1 MAGPFGWL
9 DRARFDR
16 LRIAVGWAA
25 MLGHA
30 LFVAVNAMVNPRVAD
45 STPAY
50 RTATRLWWRSEDVYG
65 AADLAASIFQFNNL
79 PAHIVLFSPF
89 WAVGQ
94 PLGGALWRVFSI
106 AVFAAGLARLAAL
119 LAPQRATVA
128 IAVAFLVVQPS
139 ASSVFTSGQVHV
151 VMLGLM
157 MLAMADIAVLR
168 WWRASLWLGL
178 AVAFKPLA
186 IVLVLLCLAIYPAI
200 RVRLAA
206 AIVLVIAVPFIHPDP
221 GFVASEYA
229 VFARKMVLSSQPDGG
244 KWAFIGTLVE
254 WFGVDFSGRFW
265 LAVSAL
271 AALATLGLAALAR
284 RDLDPRRAAL
294 AVTMLAFGYLLL
306 FNPRT
311 EPNSYV
317 ALGVLMGFCAI
328 DLSLLR
334 AREWAA
340 TFVWLAAAVVGPR
353 GRMIDPWLLPGMAI
367 VVLAWYLPAFWRW
380 RGAGGGPRLPR
391 DAVDG

>member
-1 MAGPFGWL
+1 MTGILGWF
-9 DRARFDR
+9 DQKRFDR
-16 LRIAVGWAA
+16 LRIGVGWAA
-25 MLGHA
+25 LVGHM
-30 LFVAVNAMVNPRVAD
+30 LFVFVNAMVNPRVAD

-50 RTATRLWWRSEDVYG
+50 RTATRLWWRGEDVYG
-65 AADLAASIFQFNNL
+65 AADLVASIFQFNNL
-79 PAHIVLFSPF
+79 PAHIVLFTPF

-106 AVFAAGLARLAAL
+106 AVFAAGLARLAVL
-119 LAPQRATVA
+119 LAPRRAAVA
-128 IAVAFLVVQPS
+128 IAVAFLVIQPS

-168 WWRASLWLGL
+168 WWRASLWLAL

-186 IVLVLLCLAIYPAI
+186 VVLVLLCFAVYPAI
-200 RVRLAA
+200 RARLAA
-206 AIVLVIAVPFIHPDP
+206 SIALVIAIPFIHPDP
-221 GFVASEYA
+221 GFVASEYV
-229 VFARKMVLSSQPDGG
+229 VFAQKMVFSAQPEGG

-254 WFGVDFSGRFW
+254 WSGVDFSGRFW
-265 LAVSAL
+265 LGVSAA

-294 AVTMLAFGYLLL
+294 AITMLAFGYLLL

-311 EPNSYV
+311 EPNSYI
-317 ALGVLMGFCAI
+317 ALGVLMGFGAI

-334 AREWAA
+334 GRERAA
-340 TFVWLAAAVVGPR
+340 VFVWLAAAVVGPR
-353 GRMIDPWLLPGMAI
+353 GRMIDPWLLPGMA
-367 VVLAWYLPAFWRW
+367 VVFLSWYLPAFWRW
-380 RGAGGGPRLPR
+380 RGPREQPRLERGAAGG
-391 DAVDG
+391 